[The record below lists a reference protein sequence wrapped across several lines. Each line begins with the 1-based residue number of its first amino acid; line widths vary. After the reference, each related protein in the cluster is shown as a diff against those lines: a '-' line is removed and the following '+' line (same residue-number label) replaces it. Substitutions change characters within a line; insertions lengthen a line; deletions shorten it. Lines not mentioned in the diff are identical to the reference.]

1 MTKRLRQRQRFTVAL
16 QEEYL
21 VHLRQGMRRGAT
33 AELMGFSR
41 LTLMNYIEDHPDF
54 ERRVLDAEGEA
65 SEHVEEA
72 LYQAAVSGNVSAA
85 RAWMELRPS
94 RRSEVPFAMPQTP
107 PPEPVEGNEREEDDL
122 FPPNVTRMDP
132 RARRKTSQ

>member
-1 MTKRLRQRQRFTVAL
+1 MKTRKRFTGAL
-16 QEEYL
+16 QDEYL

-94 RRSEVPFAMPQTP
+94 RRSEVPFPMAQAP
-107 PPEPVEGNEREEDDL
+107 PREPAPADSDEDEL

-132 RARRKTSQ
+132 RSRRKSNP